1 MMHLGKHDNQGSYVF
16 DRSERSSHKNFE
28 NTITRF

>member
-16 DRSERSSHKNFE
+16 IGQRDQVIKTLKTQSLE
-28 NTITRF
+28 